1 MTNPPL
7 SAPVSS
13 GLDVLNRLGLTA
25 ESSMEDSL
33 DEVGDFA
40 DVLISAHAPSMIGD
54 LRLNVA
60 ATDDDFRRESID
72 HLKAFVDQASG
83 FPHVRQVNIHFAPR
97 RWIDDTQTR
106 GQHGEYERLIE
117 GVRELAAFADGHD
130 IEIVME
136 NATMKW
142 FGVDDDTSP
151 DAVDW
156 TDRNVYFGMAPEE
169 WMQVCEDVDRHNVG
183 LCLDSSHVCTYAQ
196 SFADHSRRAE
206 VAMAYVSRPELIRHV
221 HWSDNYL
228 YDPRGREDS
237 HLSVGRGTMPTDLH
251 RAIKRLDATLL
262 LEHFY
267 TEREL
272 EEELAYIDGL

>member
-1 MTNPPL
+1 MNPPL
-7 SAPVSS
+7 SAPVRA
-13 GLDVLNRLGLTA
+13 GLDVLKRLGLTA
-25 ESSMEDSL
+25 ESSMEDKL
-33 DEVGDFA
+33 DEIEDFA
-40 DVLISAHAPSMIGD
+40 DVLISAHAPSMIGE

-60 ATDDDFRRESID
+60 ATEDDFRRESID
-72 HLKAFVDQASG
+72 HLKAYVDRASR

-97 RWIDDTQTR
+97 RWVDDTQTR
-106 GQHGEYERLIE
+106 GQRGDYERLID
-117 GVRELAAFADGHD
+117 GVREVAAFAEGHD

-142 FGVDDDTSP
+142 FGVDDDVP
-151 DAVDW
+151 ANAVDW
-156 TDRNVYFGMAPEE
+156 SDRNVYFAMAPEE
-169 WMQVCEDVDRHNVG
+169 WMQICEDVDRHNVG

-206 VAMAYVSRPELIRHV
+206 VAMEYVSRPELIRHV

-237 HLSVGRGTMPTDLH
+237 HLSVGRGTLPTDLH
-251 RAIKRLDATLL
+251 RAIKRLDDATLL

-267 TEREL
+267 TEEEL